1 MVTAAA
7 LGLNTCLQLR
17 LRIGARKVD
26 RCVEEL
32 DGRVGATAE
41 NILAKPVDYS
51 A

>member
-7 LGLNTCLQLR
+7 LGLNTRLPFR

-26 RCVEEL
+26 QVVEEL

-41 NILAKPVDYS
+41 NI
-51 A
+51 